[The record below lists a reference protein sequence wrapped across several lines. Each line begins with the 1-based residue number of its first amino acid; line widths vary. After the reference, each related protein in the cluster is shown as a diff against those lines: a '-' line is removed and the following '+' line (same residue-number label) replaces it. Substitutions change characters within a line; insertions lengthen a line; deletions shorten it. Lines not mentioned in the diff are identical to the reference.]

1 MVASNLL
8 ITKAGPGTICE
19 AMILGLPLI
28 LSSFLPGQEEGNVPY
43 VVDNGLGYYTEDP
56 QEIANRCVSM
66 LTNDNLLQSMSK
78 KALDLARPEAT
89 LKIGKDIGKICF
101 REEKRFTRK
110 ILR

>member
-1 MVASNLL
+1 
-8 ITKAGPGTICE
+8 
-19 AMILGLPLI
+19 
-28 LSSFLPGQEEGNVPY
+28 
-43 VVDNGLGYYTEDP
+43 
-56 QEIANRCVSM
+56 M
-66 LTNDNLLQSMSK
+66 LTNDNLLQSMRK